1 MSVFAI
7 LIPEFSAILS
17 PPKMNH
23 YNRFPISNHMQTGH
37 ISICRFTDG
46 LELKYAELQTLSQI
60 ESEVRFDPD
69 LRLIFTLEGT
79 THLQLGKREVFLHA
93 SDSQTAVLL
102 PVNQPTDG
110 RKIFYSG
117 RQNELVLFCSS
128 QLLAQM
134 GCPPE
139 VLRLFRSSH
148 LEPHYFHPTASI
160 QMHLNN
166 LLSVSAKPEIW
177 QNFHRHGQMLLLMG
191 EVLQTLFPVIPSD
204 ETLARKR
211 LQKLITLLHDP
222 RHFNENIETFARLC
236 NTNPTTLQ
244 RDFQT
249 TFHTS
254 IARYHRE
261 YRLNRAR
268 SALKQAQTVY
278 QAAQLAGYD
287 NPECFSKA
295 FKKQFGSNPS
305 EYRMKAV

>member
-7 LIPEFSAILS
+7 LLPEFSAILS
-17 PPKMNH
+17 LPKMNH
-23 YNRFPISNHMQTGH
+23 YSRFPVSSHMQTGH
-37 ISICRFTDG
+37 ISICRFADG
-46 LELKYAELQTLSQI
+46 LELKYAELDTQSQI
-60 ESEVRFDPD
+60 ESEVCFDPD

-79 THLQLGKREVFLHA
+79 THLQLGKREVYLHA
-93 SDSQTAVLL
+93 SGTQTAVLL
-102 PVNQPTDG
+102 PVNRPTDG

-139 VLRLFRSSH
+139 VLHRLRSGH
-148 LEPHYFHPTASI
+148 LEPHYFHPTAAI
-160 QMHLNN
+160 QGHLSN
-166 LLSVSAKPEIW
+166 LLSVSGKPEIW
-177 QNFHRHGQMLLLMG
+177 QNFYRHGQMMLLMG
-191 EVLQTLFPVIPSD
+191 EVLQTLFPVNPSNA
-204 ETLARKR
+204 TSARKR

-222 RHFNENIETFARLC
+222 QYFNENIETFARLC

-249 TFHTS
+249 AFHTS

-261 YRLNRAR
+261 YRLNQAR

-295 FKKQFGSNPS
+295 FKKQFGSNPR
-305 EYRMKAV
+305 EYRTKAV

>member
-1 MSVFAI
+1 
-7 LIPEFSAILS
+7 
-17 PPKMNH
+17 MNH
-23 YNRFPISNHMQTGH
+23 YSRFLISSHMQTGH
-37 ISICRFTDG
+37 ISICRFSDG
-46 LELKYAELQTLSQI
+46 LELKYAELETQSQI
-60 ESEVRFDPD
+60 ESEVCFDPD
-69 LRLIFTLEGT
+69 LRLIFTLEGS
-79 THLQLGKREVFLHA
+79 THLQLGKREVYLDA
-93 SDSQTAVLL
+93 SGAQTAVLL
-102 PVNQPTDG
+102 PINQPTEG

-139 VLRLFRSSH
+139 VLRQLRSGH
-148 LEPHYFHPTASI
+148 LEPHYFHPNAAI

-166 LLSVSAKPEIW
+166 LMSVSEKPEIW
-177 QNFHRHGQMLLLMG
+177 QSFYRHGQMLLLMG
-191 EVLQTLFPVIPSD
+191 EVLQTLFPVKPSN
-204 ETLARKR
+204 ETLTHKR

-222 RHFNENIETFARLC
+222 QYFNQNIETFARLC

-249 TFHTS
+249 AFHTS

-261 YRLNRAR
+261 YRLNQAR

-305 EYRMKAV
+305 EYRMKAA

>member
-23 YNRFPISNHMQTGH
+23 YNRFPTSNHMQTGH

-93 SDSQTAVLL
+93 SDSQAAVLL

-148 LEPHYFHPTASI
+148 LEPHYFHPTTSI

-166 LLSVSAKPEIW
+166 LLSVSEKPEIW
-177 QNFHRHGQMLLLMG
+177 QNFYRHGQMLLLMG

-204 ETLARKR
+204 ETVARKR
-211 LQKLITLLHDP
+211 LKNSSPFCTIRSILMKISKRLPACAIPIRPPCNGIFRQLSTPALRVIIANTASIERAAHSNRRKPFIRP
-222 RHFNENIETFARLC
+222 RNWQAMIIPNASVKRLRNSSAAIRV
-236 NTNPTTLQ
+236 NT
-244 RDFQT
+244 
-249 TFHTS
+249 
-254 IARYHRE
+254 
-261 YRLNRAR
+261 
-268 SALKQAQTVY
+268 
-278 QAAQLAGYD
+278 G
-287 NPECFSKA
+287 
-295 FKKQFGSNPS
+295 
-305 EYRMKAV
+305 